1 MVGGSEG
8 CIHRR
13 TRADYSI
20 GEPVVAI
27 GDRKDLLACF
37 ANGLSR
43 RSNMVTNNL
52 VNSLTN
58 RTGIQRGGCFG
69 RHRTCSIRRESR
81 RNYMTAARAELSLDP
96 PPARKN
102 SNVTKVS
109 QSRPTKQAS
118 NSSTEILQVSIT
130 GFPGRPLAP
139 LTRVKSG
146 GSKRAVSFT
155 FSSVKLD
162 RADFFLARLHR
173 NLRRL

>member
-52 VNSLTN
+52 VDSLTN

-96 PPARKN
+96 PPSKKKFKRDE
-102 SNVTKVS
+102 SVTV
-109 QSRPTKQAS
+109 PTDETGVQFFNG
-118 NSSTEILQVSIT
+118 NSSGQYNGLTWSTLGATYKGQVN
-130 GFPGRPLAP
+130 R
-139 LTRVKSG
+139 
-146 GSKRAVSFT
+146 
-155 FSSVKLD
+155 LD
-162 RADFFLARLHR
+162 
-173 NLRRL
+173 